1 MAAVLGVLGVGL
13 GVGLDV
19 GLGVVMVGVA
29 GWCLARSLTRGP
41 GPDGHR
47 RDLDAWHAVMGAGMA
62 VMLLAP
68 LGRPLATAGLVLFGA
83 GLAWSLV
90 RALRSTGRWPSV
102 ALGVGCAAMAA
113 MLVPVATAPAA
124 SAASGTEGTA
134 GRHHMAGME
143 GMHHAAPTGA
153 SGGAAVDV
161 PTALLLV
168 LVVLLAAVVALRLT
182 AVVRRGEPAR
192 TRLDAACEVLMGATM
207 AAMLV
212 PLV

>member
-1 MAAVLGVLGVGL
+1 VV
-13 GVGLDV
+13 
-19 GLGVVMVGVA
+19 LGVVMVGVA
-29 GWCLARSLTRGP
+29 GWCLVRALTRGP
-41 GPDGHR
+41 VPEGHG

-90 RALRSTGRWPSV
+90 RALRSVGRWRSV

-113 MLVPVATAPAA
+113 MLVPVATASAA
-124 SAASGTEGTA
+124 SAASGADGAES
-134 GRHHMAGME
+134 MAGMA
-143 GMHHAAPTGA
+143 GMHDMHDMGGTDGHAMHHAASQGTGGEATLPT
-153 SGGAAVDV
+153 VLV
-161 PTALLLV
+161 LV

-207 AAMLV
+207 AAMLAS
-212 PLV
+212 LV

>member
-1 MAAVLGVLGVGL
+1 MAAV
-13 GVGLDV
+13 
-19 GLGVVMVGVA
+19 LGVVMVGVA
-29 GWCLARSLTRGP
+29 GWCLVRALTRGP
-41 GPDGHR
+41 EPEGHR

-90 RALRSTGRWPSV
+90 RALRSVGRWPSV

-113 MLVPVATAPAA
+113 MLVPVATASAA
-124 SAASGTEGTA
+124 SAASGTDGT
-134 GRHHMAGME
+134 GGTESMNGMHDMASADGHA
-143 GMHHAAPTGA
+143 MHHAAGA
-153 SGGAAVDV
+153 DGGATL
-161 PTALLLV
+161 PTVLVLV

-207 AAMLV
+207 AAMLAS
-212 PLV
+212 LV